1 MPPEAIPITSVAG
14 HGDRPRLA
22 IALGQYSSAG
32 RKAENQDFFGSLQ
45 PDGPELELKGIACC
59 IADGISTSIRGAEA
73 AEIACKGFLTDYY
86 CTPDGWSVRR
96 SGETVITAANS
107 WMHAQNAAVR
117 PREEGEDR
125 ERAGLICTLSA
136 LVLKSRVAHV
146 FHVGDSQV
154 ARIVGDRLQ
163 VLTSAHRVELGGGR
177 SYLGRAMG
185 ANQSLAVDYAQVH
198 AAPGDVFLLTTD
210 GVHECVPERALVDV
224 VQAAATLDDAANEIA
239 RLALTA
245 GSVDNLTV
253 QVVRVESLPAGEVED
268 LLGLE
273 LKLPPAPVLHEG
285 QSFDGYRVIERLH
298 AGSRSR
304 VYRVRDESTGNEF
317 ALKVLSSERAGDP
330 EAVAGLLLE
339 EWVARRLAHPNLLPA
354 GPASGPRS
362 HAYCLMALANGESLH
377 RRIAQQAPFDLQHV
391 RQVVRQLSMGL
402 EAMHRR
408 GVLHRDL
415 RPHNVMVDAD
425 NHATIIDFGSAQVAG
440 LDELAPRAFEDA
452 AFAGTMQY
460 SAPEVFLGQPASPA
474 SDVFSLG
481 VIAYQMATG
490 DLPYGPRVSAA
501 HTPAA
506 QKKLAYVPA
515 SERNPDIPPW
525 FDGALAKALAVD
537 PRYRYAT
544 PAELVQ
550 DLANP
555 NHSLPSVGSTP
566 LFARGSAH
574 FWRAVAL
581 VLAAALIASL
591 WFHLI

>member
-1 MPPEAIPITSVAG
+1 LPPEAIPITSVAG

-22 IALGQYSSAG
+22 IELGQYSSAG
-32 RKAENQDFFGSLQ
+32 RKAENQDFHGSLQ

-73 AEIACKGFLTDYY
+73 AEIACKSFLTDYF

-136 LVLKSRVAHV
+136 LVLKSRVAHI
-146 FHVGDSQV
+146 FHVGDSQI
-154 ARIVGDRLQ
+154 ARIVGDRLEA
-163 VLTSAHRVELGGGR
+163 LTSPHRIELGGGQ

-185 ANQSLAVDYAQVH
+185 ANDSLAVDYAQVR
-198 AAPGDVFLLTTD
+198 ATPGDVFLLTTD
-210 GVHECVPERALVDV
+210 GVHECVADQALVGA
-224 VQAAATLDDAANEIA
+224 VQAAATLDDAAADIA
-239 RLALTA
+239 RLALAA
-245 GSVDNLTV
+245 GSEDNLTV
-253 QVVRVESLPAGEVED
+253 QIVRVESLPAGEVQD
-268 LLGLE
+268 LLGLD
-273 LKLPPAPVLHEG
+273 LRLPPAPVLHEG
-285 QSFDGYRVIERLH
+285 QSLDGYRVIERLH
-298 AGSRSR
+298 AGSRSH
-304 VYRVRDESTGNEF
+304 VYLVRDETTQADF

-330 EAVAGLLLE
+330 EAVAALLLE
-339 EWVARRLAHPNLLPA
+339 EWVARRLSHPNLLAA

-362 HAYCLMALANGESLH
+362 HAYCVMALAEGTSLH
-377 RRIAQQAPFDLQHV
+377 RHIAEHSPFDLQHV

-425 NHATIIDFGSAQVAG
+425 GHATIIDFGSAQVAG

-501 HTPAA
+501 RTPAA

-566 LFARGSAH
+566 LVARGSAH

>member
-32 RKAENQDFFGSLQ
+32 RKAENQDFHGSLQ
-45 PDGPELELKGIACC
+45 PDGPELEMKGIACC

-73 AEIACKGFLTDYY
+73 AEIACKSFLTDYY

-117 PREEGEDR
+117 PREEGENR

-136 LVLKSRVAHV
+136 LVLKSRVAHI

-154 ARIVGDRLQ
+154 ARIAGDRLE
-163 VLTSAHRVELGGGR
+163 VLTSAHRVELGGGQ

-198 AAPGDVFLLTTD
+198 TAPGDVFLLTTD
-210 GVHECVPERALVDV
+210 GVHECLPDQALVRAV
-224 VQAAATLDDAANEIA
+224 HAAATLDEAAADIA
-239 RLALTA
+239 RLALA
-245 GSVDNLTV
+245 SGSEDNLTV
-253 QVVRVESLPAGEVED
+253 QIVRVESLPVGEVGD
-268 LLGLE
+268 LLGIDLG
-273 LKLPPAPVLHEG
+273 LPPAPVLHEG
-285 QSFDGYRVIERLH
+285 QSLDGYRVIERLH
-298 AGSRSR
+298 AGSRSH
-304 VYRVRDESTGNEF
+304 VYRVRDESTSNEF

-330 EAVAGLLLE
+330 EAMAALLLE
-339 EWVARRLAHPNLLPA
+339 EWVARRLSHPNLLAA
-354 GPASGPRS
+354 GPASRPRS
-362 HAYCLMALANGESLH
+362 HAFGVMALADGDSLH
-377 RRIAQQAPFDLQHV
+377 RRIAEQAPFDLQHV
-391 RQVVRQLSMGL
+391 RQIVRQLSMGL

-415 RPHNVMVDAD
+415 RPHNVIVDAHG
-425 NHATIIDFGSAQVAG
+425 HATIIDFGSAQVAG

-460 SAPEVFLGQPASPA
+460 SAPEVFLGQPAGPA

-501 HTPAA
+501 RTPAA

-525 FDGALAKALAVD
+525 FDAALAKALAVD
-537 PRYRYAT
+537 PRHRYAT

-555 NHSLPSVGSTP
+555 NPSLPSVASAP
-566 LFARGSAH
+566 LLARGSAS
-574 FWRAVAL
+574 FWRTIAL
-581 VLAAALIASL
+581 ALAAALITSL
-591 WFHLI
+591 LFHLS